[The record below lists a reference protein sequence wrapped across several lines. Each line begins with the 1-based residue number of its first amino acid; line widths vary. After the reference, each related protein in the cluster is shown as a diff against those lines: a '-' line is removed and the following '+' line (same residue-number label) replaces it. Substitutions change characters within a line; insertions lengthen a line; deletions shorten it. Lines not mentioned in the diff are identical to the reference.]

1 MARGRLL
8 ETPQEPKR
16 LLQWIWALEVDGGAG
31 EVPRRAEPKA
41 TAASSALCIVFR
53 IGRRYNAE
61 TAPRKVEKYP
71 AT

>member
-1 MARGRLL
+1 MDMGVRGRRRG
-8 ETPQEPKR
+8 PAKCR
-16 LLQWIWALEVDGGAG
+16 AAL
-31 EVPRRAEPKA
+31 RKKPKA

-61 TAPRKVEKYP
+61 TTPRKVEKYP